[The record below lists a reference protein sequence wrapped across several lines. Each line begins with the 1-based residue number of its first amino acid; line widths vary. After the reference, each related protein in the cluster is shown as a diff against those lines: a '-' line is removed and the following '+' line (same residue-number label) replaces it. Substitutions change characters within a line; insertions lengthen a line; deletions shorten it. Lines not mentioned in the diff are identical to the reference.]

1 MYPKSGLFHKEIRYL
16 CDYFVRSYKE
26 FNQMLRIVL
35 TLSEY
40 RLKITVFKQRAIN
53 KPRYISTYS
62 VSIVRSS
69 WN

>member
-1 MYPKSGLFHKEIRYL
+1 
-16 CDYFVRSYKE
+16 
-26 FNQMLRIVL
+26 MLRIVL

-69 WN
+69 WNWGVNSVFQVGCLCKGCQNFR